1 MGQKTS
7 LKRSAMP
14 SDVNNDNGGVYLI
27 LPSYAEKHSKEIKQ
41 IIAIEKF
48 KLCSNNFYNEIFKN
62 VHINIACSNS
72 GNINKRIVRTQL

>member
-41 IIAIEKF
+41 IIAIK
-48 KLCSNNFYNEIFKN
+48 KIQT
-62 VHINIACSNS
+62 V
-72 GNINKRIVRTQL
+72 QQ